1 MFFVADQ
8 AALTLAPEMRRS
20 MLADRAEQFVAR
32 HKWPLRLDASGLE
45 VDEYDDAL
53 TTYCIVADGDRHVA
67 SLRLRP
73 ASAGS
78 MTQQHFPGLRRGLET
93 KLDGG
98 VEITRFC
105 SAPGQSPDERL
116 TAVSD
121 LLLGLCRHCQRT
133 GIGSVFGVVFP
144 AVARAIK
151 QAGWPAVVLNTA
163 RGADGTLL
171 LAEWIAT
178 DMVAW
183 SIQEQR
189 ELREELWSRRRRAVA
204 EPERLVA

>member
-1 MFFVADQ
+1 MFFAADH
-8 AALTLAPEMRRS
+8 AALAEAPEIRRS

-45 VDEYDDAL
+45 IDEYDDAL
-53 TTYCIVADGDRHVA
+53 TTYCIVADRHRHVA

-78 MTQQHFPGLRRGLET
+78 MTEQHFPGLWRGLGT
-93 KLDGG
+93 KLSGG

-121 LLLGLCRHCQRT
+121 LLLGLCRHCQRS
-133 GIGSVFGVVFP
+133 GIGGVFGVVFP
-144 AVARAIK
+144 AVARVIK
-151 QAGWPAVVLNTA
+151 QAGWPGVVLNTA
-163 RGADGTLL
+163 RDASGTLL
-171 LAEWIAT
+171 LAEWIPT
-178 DMVAW
+178 DLVAW
-183 SIQEQR
+183 NIQEQR
-189 ELREELWSRRRRAVA
+189 ELREEIWARRRRAAA